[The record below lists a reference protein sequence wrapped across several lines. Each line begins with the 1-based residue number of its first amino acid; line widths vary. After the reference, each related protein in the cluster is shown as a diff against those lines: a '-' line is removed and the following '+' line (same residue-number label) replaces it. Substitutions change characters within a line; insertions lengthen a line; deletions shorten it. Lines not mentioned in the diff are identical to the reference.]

1 LKQTLVSFRG
11 SALTGF
17 YFGLASLIL
26 DLAKPSDQVSAG
38 VEQKGFHRKPTAIL
52 NADVACYS
60 RLMLDD
66 EAATVKTFEPGE
78 DE

>member
-1 LKQTLVSFRG
+1 MKQTLVSFRG
-11 SALTGF
+11 SDLTGF

-26 DLAKPSDQVSAG
+26 DLAKPSDQGGAG

-52 NADVACYS
+52 NADGACYS
-60 RLMLDD
+60 RLMKDG
-66 EAATVKTFEPGE
+66 EAATVKTLEPGE